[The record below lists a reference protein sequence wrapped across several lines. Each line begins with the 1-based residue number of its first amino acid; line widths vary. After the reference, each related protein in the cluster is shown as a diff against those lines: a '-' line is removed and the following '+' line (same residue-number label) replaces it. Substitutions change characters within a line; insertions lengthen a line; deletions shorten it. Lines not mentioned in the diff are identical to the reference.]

1 MKPVQSSAPSV
12 STAPV
17 LDFEQIREIMVH
29 RFPLLMLDRVTVLEK
44 GARLVA
50 LKNITGNEIWF
61 LGHFPKQAIM
71 PGVLMIEAMAQVG
84 GVLVY
89 YSDTVKLGKTPLFTG
104 IDRGKFRRQ
113 VTPGDQLIMRL
124 EIMRRRGPVWRVRG
138 QAFVDKALAAEAELQ
153 VYLADNPREGQ
164 KR

>member
-1 MKPVQSSAPSV
+1 
-12 STAPV
+12 
-17 LDFEQIREIMVH
+17 
-29 RFPLLMLDRVTVLEK
+29 
-44 GARLVA
+44 
-50 LKNITGNEIWF
+50 
-61 LGHFPKQAIM
+61 M
-71 PGVLMIEAMAQVG
+71 PGVLVIEAMAQVG

-89 YSDTVKLGKTPLFTG
+89 YSDTVTLGKTPLFTG

-124 EIMRRRGPVWRVRG
+124 EVMRRRGPVWRVRG

-153 VYLADNPREGQ
+153 VFLADNPREGH